1 VQWLGADDNKPVQ
14 HRNTRATGSTEE
26 SSRLADSGRIR
37 QHLTESR
44 AARNLGARS
53 NRNTVEEESM
63 SSSNM
68 VAVITGAS
76 SGIGRATALRYAAM
90 GAAVVLA
97 SRRRQALTKL
107 AAECAELGGRALAV
121 PTDVTDPGQVD
132 ALARRA
138 VDEFGRI
145 DVWVNNAAVSV
156 FAPFLEMPLDDLRR
170 VLDVNILGYVYG
182 ARAAL
187 RVMTGQ
193 GSGSL
198 VNVASIV
205 GEVPQPYTAP
215 YGMSKAAVRALGVS
229 LRQELA
235 LQKAKH
241 ISVST
246 VLPATIDTPFFR
258 HSANYTGREV
268 LAMPPVYSPEA
279 VAKAIERVARKP
291 RNEVVVGGAAG
302 PALVRRHRKSPAPVE
317 AQMALQTEKTH
328 LSRDDRAAATTGILY
343 YPAPDADAEVTGG
356 WHGSEKTGTRR
367 GMTWLL
373 LGGVS
378 AYVVGRR
385 LGSDA
390 NQKSRPGR
398 RR

>member
-1 VQWLGADDNKPVQ
+1 M
-14 HRNTRATGSTEE
+14 
-26 SSRLADSGRIR
+26 SS
-37 QHLTESR
+37 
-44 AARNLGARS
+44 
-53 NRNTVEEESM
+53 RNTV
-63 SSSNM
+63 
-68 VAVITGAS
+68 VVITGAS

-90 GAAVVLA
+90 GAAVALA
-97 SRRRQALTKL
+97 SRRGQALTTL
-107 AAECAELGGRALAV
+107 AAECEELGGRAIAV
-121 PTDVTDPGQVD
+121 PTDVTEASQVD
-132 ALARRA
+132 ALAQRA

-156 FAPFLEMPLDDLRR
+156 FAPFLEMPLEDLRR

-187 RVMTGQ
+187 AVMTDQ

-229 LRQELA
+229 LRSDLS

-268 LAMPPVYSPEA
+268 VAMPPVYSPDA
-279 VAKAIERVARKP
+279 VAQAIERVARKP

-302 PALVRRHRKSPAPVE
+302 PALVRQHRKAPAAVE
-317 AQMALQTEKTH
+317 AQMAVQTEKTH
-328 LSRDDRAAATTGILY
+328 LSRDHTAAATPGILY
-343 YPAPDADAEVTGG
+343 TPAPDNDAEVTGG
-356 WHGSEKTGTRR
+356 WHGSQKSGLRR
-367 GMTWLL
+367 GLTWLL

-378 AYVVGRR
+378 AYVLGRR
-385 LGSDA
+385 LGTNDRSPR
-390 NQKSRPGR
+390 SRPR
-398 RR
+398 RRRW